1 MKQLKKEHERALKE
15 LTERKEKELLEL
27 RESLAKEQDGLLQ
40 NEMEAY
46 RLSFEKLRNDF
57 AERESELKG
66 QLSFLSSDL
75 STVQDKLAVADQ
87 RNRDLEKDLALRNKS
102 SQAIDEMLRE
112 RVRELAEVKS
122 ELNIFKEKS
131 ASVVEKCAQQ
141 KKEMKSMTGMS

>member
-15 LTERKEKELLEL
+15 LTEKKEKELLEL

-141 KKEMKSMTGMS
+141 KEEMKSMTGMS

>member
-141 KKEMKSMTGMS
+141 KEEMKSMTGMS

>member
-27 RESLAKEQDGLLQ
+27 RESLAKERDGLLQ

-57 AERESELKG
+57 AESESELKG

-75 STVQDKLAVADQ
+75 STVKDKLAVADQ

-112 RVRELAEVKS
+112 RDRELTEVKS

-141 KKEMKSMTGMS
+141 KEEMKSMTGMS